1 MYERVAVALRRG
13 GVEIAGAISGGNLER
28 VLSPYGAHPQGLE
41 AEAKILRGTGGRSE
55 VENVVDRAGI
65 EGLADV
71 PLLELKAGLIGKM
84 GQILSV
90 AG

>member
-1 MYERVAVALRRG
+1 MEM
-13 GVEIAGAISGGNLER
+13 AGAVSGGNLER
-28 VLSPYGAHPQGLE
+28 VFSSYGANPQGLE
-41 AEAKILRGTGGRSE
+41 AEAKILRGTGRRGE
-55 VENVVDRAGI
+55 VEDVVDRAGI